1 MALRHRKYQKDED
14 NCTIRSFI
22 ICVLHQMVLGHKIN
36 NGEWA
41 GHVVYTGT
49 EKYIVGK
56 PLVRPRYEMDG

>member
-1 MALRHRKYQKDED
+1 
-14 NCTIRSFI
+14 
-22 ICVLHQMVLGHKIN
+22 MVLGHKIN

-56 PLVRPRYEMDG
+56 PLVRPRYEMGG